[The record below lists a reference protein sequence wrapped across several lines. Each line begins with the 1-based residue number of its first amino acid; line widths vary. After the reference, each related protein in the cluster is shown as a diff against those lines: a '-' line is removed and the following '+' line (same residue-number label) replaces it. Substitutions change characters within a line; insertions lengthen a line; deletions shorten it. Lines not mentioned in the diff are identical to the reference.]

1 MSRLAEPAQRCDN
14 RAVTVDERNDLWE
27 TPTVAKRRSSRTAPS
42 RAAVLI
48 SGIALTGLCVSLFL
62 TVAKFRSA
70 YHCDFSL
77 LSACKVGP
85 FLSCDRVLSS
95 PWSEIAGYPIT
106 IAATAFYIVVLR
118 LALGLP
124 FASTDSAV
132 DRALLHYFGLLG
144 VIASIPL
151 AAYAF
156 FAIGG
161 GCSYCASLYA
171 LNIALLLS
179 TAMLGPRGSR
189 KLLGHLW
196 SKKLKGRGIRIR
208 QTALLFFAALLVQ
221 MVIHDQRLRDVETE
235 PRCITDVRGLPS
247 SRLSYLPNSTK
258 LSHPVAEV
266 TLAVDLVCESCRVA
280 FNYWYEVAREKKGAL
295 RLNILHLPMAGE
307 PCLIT
312 DASTQSVTGVRPE
325 SRFHHSCQAAR
336 AIECTEDLAPGS
348 GMQMVKELFDRQRYP
363 LDQKVVAGGEKGA
376 FTVKNLLVASAAA
389 SGFGHSGEEMKKIE
403 SCIRDETPG
412 NPALQVVNAHTTFV
426 YNEKGARGTPAIFL
440 TFLNS
445 EHDRL
450 PLGLQ
455 LDGNKKYRD
464 FDRFLNHTRNQVTKL
479 MNELSKASE

>member
-1 MSRLAEPAQRCDN
+1 M
-14 RAVTVDERNDLWE
+14 
-27 TPTVAKRRSSRTAPS
+27 
-42 RAAVLI
+42 LI
-48 SGIALTGLCVSLFL
+48 SGIALTGLCVSVFL

-106 IAATAFYIVVLR
+106 IAATAYYIVVLR
-118 LALGLP
+118 LAFGLP
-124 FASTDSAV
+124 FASRESV
-132 DRALLHYFGLLG
+132 IDRALLLYCGLAG
-144 VIASIPL
+144 VLASIPL

-156 FAIGG
+156 FVVGG

-171 LNIALLLS
+171 LNIALLS
-179 TAMLGPRGSR
+179 ATAMLAPRGSG
-189 KLLGHLW
+189 KLLGTLW
-196 SKKLKGRGIRIR
+196 SRKIARRGARIR
-208 QTALLFFAALLVQ
+208 QNALLFFAALLVQ

-247 SRLSYLPNSTK
+247 SRLTYRPDTKK
-258 LSHPVAEV
+258 LSQPVAEV
-266 TLAVDLVCESCRVA
+266 SLAIDLVCDSCKTA
-280 FNYWYEVAREKKGAL
+280 FEHWYAVARDKKGAL
-295 RLNILHLPMAGE
+295 RLSILHLPMAGE
-307 PCLIT
+307 PCLST
-312 DASTQSVTGVRPE
+312 DAAGESATGVRPE

-348 GMQMVKELFDRQRYP
+348 GIQMVQELFDRQRYP
-363 LDQKVVAGGEKGA
+363 LDQEAAAGGEKGA
-376 FTVKNLLVASAAA
+376 FTVTKLLGASAFV
-389 SGFGHSGEEMKKIE
+389 SGFDRGGEEMKKIE
-403 SCIRDETPG
+403 ACIRDESRG

-440 TFLNS
+440 TFLDS

-455 LDGNKKYRD
+455 LDGNKKYRN
-464 FDRFLNHTRNQVTKL
+464 FDRFLNHTRAQVTKL
-479 MNELSKASE
+479 MGERSKASK